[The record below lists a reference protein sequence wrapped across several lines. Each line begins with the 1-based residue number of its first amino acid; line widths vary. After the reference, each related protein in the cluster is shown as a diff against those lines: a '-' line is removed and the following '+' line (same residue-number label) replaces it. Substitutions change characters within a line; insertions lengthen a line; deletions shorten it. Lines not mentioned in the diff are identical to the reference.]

1 MATYKFYI
9 MNPHSSNTAKVCV
22 QYYFITN
29 QQLFINFA
37 AQQPTLLQAS
47 TTSSRH
53 HGKKNNILA
62 FTIPTILTLVQ
73 LRYTEEDLF
82 KKHPIIM
89 MVVLSSALAY
99 CLAFSLLG
107 LLRLFLKLA
116 IISSNE
122 FDSYEY
128 IYKWCQI
135 IMMLFGSLSV
145 ASVLWLLFFSHSS
158 SCSPLF
164 YLTLCFLFL
173 LLLLGLASKLP
184 PAVTKFLSPAFI
196 RGQNRVERT
205 SPLLPLSSAL

>member
-1 MATYKFYI
+1 
-9 MNPHSSNTAKVCV
+9 MNPHSSNTPNVCLH
-22 QYYFITN
+22 YYFITN

-37 AQQPTLLQAS
+37 AQQQTLLQAS

-82 KKHPIIM
+82 KTHPIIM
-89 MVVLSSALAY
+89 MVVLSSVLSY

-116 IISSNE
+116 IISSDE

-145 ASVLWLLFFSHSS
+145 ASLFWLLLFSRSS
-158 SCSPLF
+158 SCPPLF

-173 LLLLGLASKLP
+173 LPLLLLGLASKLLL
-184 PAVTKFLSPAFI
+184 AVTKFLSPAFLQ
-196 RGQNRVERT
+196 GQNRVKRT
-205 SPLLPLSSAL
+205 SPLLPVSSAQ